1 MKRRIFTLKEPGGRV
16 APGTDVHRRALVLEA
31 DLLERL
37 GLRLGMEGGL
47 PTLLRP
53 ATDKERRRLELD
65 RAKYQ
70 PRLVEPRKTHDRGK
84 ARDLMLIGDFL
95 HHAVSLKEHVNRKLP
110 IEKFLAW
117 VIAELKNEASPVH
130 KVAMAK
136 KEFHV
141 FLTEPRQLRWW
152 QNRVAELRKMSR

>member
-31 DLLERL
+31 ARLEGL
-37 GLRLGMEGGL
+37 GLGLGLGGGL
-47 PTLLRP
+47 PALLRP

-70 PRLVEPRKTHDRGK
+70 PRLVKPRKTNRGK

-95 HHAVSLKEHVNRKLP
+95 LHAVSLKEHANPKLST
-110 IEKFLAW
+110 KRFLTW
-117 VIAELKNEASPVH
+117 MIAELEANASPVR
-130 KVAMAK
+130 KLAMTTNQ
-136 KEFHV
+136 FRV
-141 FLTEPRQLRWW
+141 FLDQPRQLRWW
-152 QNRVAELRKMSR
+152 QNRVTELRKMSR